1 MIISPPFL
9 LAGVTDNAGPD
20 DDPLTTAVNALE
32 LAHGVYPIAFDRRW
46 HTGVHLM
53 PENKGDPVRAIADGE
68 VVAYRVSQKAIDG
81 GAGTLDSNP
90 GFVLLKHHT
99 DTGDG
104 RSITFYSLYMHLL
117 DLDSYG
123 AAGAASM
130 VQALPKFL
138 QKATPDEGVAGSSTL
153 KVYRKDVLGLP
164 GACHGQRHIHFEI
177 FMLPADFN
185 TYFGRTKLDDKQ
197 PTTPGSTDYWG
208 HSYFIIPA
216 GQAFKKLP
224 DGTASRHKPHGGIVY
239 SLNGVEFV
247 PLEDGANDGY
257 ALHVEAWFY
266 KGDKFT
272 SVWTVSPDGT
282 RTLITSQ
289 PVREQGYEYDLYHRA
304 KGLYPS
310 CPSDGYELLR
320 FGRILSP
327 QPTLPAGAGRVTW
340 TRVTFAAGKE
350 GYIDISPDSV
360 VKLSDADFPLFMGWE
375 KISEGNTPYSD
386 DGICDID
393 ELQKILGD
401 VQPKSADAKEHE
413 DEDVLSDYV
422 KGNRSVQAKLRRL
435 VCEAPTEWSKTH
447 NATRYAKLNEPDG
460 FYGKQQ
466 QTNPDGYGEFLTLL
480 EKFQFWDKT
489 GLPDGKLWFFHPLQ
503 FIRTFRGCGW
513 LSMKEFE
520 QIYSD
525 SRYSRHKRSQAPQL
539 RSTYLVPLNLA
550 VRKYGLTS
558 PVRLAHF
565 LGQGAVES
573 GWLASM
579 QETSMLGQ
587 LDTTG
592 FHGTAENPAST
603 VAESGLGHWYGATP
617 AEDDAWFRSKKYNSH
632 GGYITGSYDWKLGNC
647 DFEDAQKFRGRGFKQ
662 LTGRSNYADYWLFRG
677 WLSESDFT
685 RNWWDDP
692 AYHARHRSSMTRRP
706 AVIDSP
712 QRVALPENC
721 IDSGGFY
728 LRCERPGVAKA
739 IDADNAE
746 SATSDSGKM
755 AEFAISQS
763 VTRAINGALLADRN
777 RWEDTR
783 VAKDILS

>member
-9 LAGVTDNAGPD
+9 LAGVTDNAASD
-20 DDPLTTAVNALE
+20 DDPLMTAVSAFE

-53 PENKGDPVRAIADGE
+53 PDNKGDPVRAVADGE

-138 QKATPDEGVAGSSTL
+138 QKATPDDGVAGSSTL
-153 KVYRKDVLGLP
+153 KVHRKDVLGLP

-185 TYFGRTKLDDKQ
+185 TYFGGTKLDDKK

-208 HSYFIIPA
+208 HSYFVIPP
-216 GQAFKKLP
+216 GQTFKKLP
-224 DGTASRHKPHGGIVY
+224 DGATSHHKPHGGIVY
-239 SLNGVEFV
+239 TLNGVEFV
-247 PLEDGANDGY
+247 PLVDGTNDGN
-257 ALHVEAWFY
+257 ALHVETWFY

-272 SVWTVSPDGT
+272 SVWIISPDGT
-282 RTLITSQ
+282 KTLLTSQ
-289 PVREQGYEYDLYHRA
+289 PAREQGYEYDLYHRA
-304 KGLYPS
+304 KSLYPS

-327 QPTLPAGAGRVTW
+327 QPRLAVGAGRATW
-340 TRVTFAAGKE
+340 MRVMFAAGKE
-350 GYIDISPDSV
+350 GYVDVSPDSV

-393 ELQKILGD
+393 KLQKILGV
-401 VQPKSADAKEHE
+401 VQPKSPDAKEYE
-413 DEDVLSDYV
+413 DEDALSDYV
-422 KGNRSVQAKLRRL
+422 KGNDSVRAKLRKL
-435 VCEAPTEWSKTH
+435 VCEAPTEWNKTH
-447 NATRYAKLNEPDG
+447 NSARYARLNEPDG
-460 FYGKQQ
+460 FYGRQQ
-466 QTNPDGYGEFLTLL
+466 QTNPGGYGDFLALL

-489 GLPDGKLWFFHPLQ
+489 GLPDGNLWFFHPMQ

-587 LDTTG
+587 LDAIG

-632 GGYITGSYDWKLGNC
+632 GGYITGSYDWELGNC

-677 WLSESDFT
+677 WLSETDFT
-685 RNWWDDP
+685 KNWWDDP
-692 AYHARHRSSMTRRP
+692 AYHARHRSSMTRKP
-706 AVIDSP
+706 AEIDSP
-712 QRVALPENC
+712 QKVALPENC

-728 LRCERPGVAKA
+728 LRCERPAVAKA

-746 SATSDSGKM
+746 SATSDSGKR

-763 VTRAINGALLADRN
+763 VTRAINGALLADRD